1 MFGVLLSMIVGLSL
15 SRGGRRRD
23 DDARQG
29 HRAVGRCRRGVA
41 SVALLT
47 PSKHLVSTIRSLL
60 LRKTHS
66 SFHWHRL
73 VNYHTSCT
81 KIMRNIYHPYTRAR
95 PMRV

>member
-1 MFGVLLSMIVGLSL
+1 MIVGLSL

-47 PSKHLVSTIRSLL
+47 PSKHLVSTQLFVRYYYVKHILHFIGIGS
-60 LRKTHS
+60 
-66 SFHWHRL
+66 
-73 VNYHTSCT
+73 
-81 KIMRNIYHPYTRAR
+81 
-95 PMRV
+95 